1 MTGLVRY
8 LTILVKSGFVVTH
21 RGEEMKQMLLGII
34 LIAAIA
40 IGTPGWIGTHFESS
54 ILRAALPNR

>member
-1 MTGLVRY
+1 
-8 LTILVKSGFVVTH
+8 
-21 RGEEMKQMLLGII
+21 MKQMLLGII

-54 ILRAALPNR
+54 ILTTAGEGDWP